1 MPNEMSQKVA
11 TPCAPFPTLS
21 HCATVLL
28 CSSGWLST
36 VVDLLIARRLADRP
50 PNEPS
55 DRQART
61 AKTKREAEQHRERE
75 RERASGRV
83 TERGGEEE
91 SGSKTAAR
99 IRF

>member
-1 MPNEMSQKVA
+1 M
-11 TPCAPFPTLS
+11 
-21 HCATVLL
+21 LL

-50 PNEPS
+50 PNESS

>member
-1 MPNEMSQKVA
+1 M
-11 TPCAPFPTLS
+11 
-21 HCATVLL
+21 LL

-55 DRQART
+55 DLQART
-61 AKTKREAEQHRERE
+61 AKTKREAEQHRE